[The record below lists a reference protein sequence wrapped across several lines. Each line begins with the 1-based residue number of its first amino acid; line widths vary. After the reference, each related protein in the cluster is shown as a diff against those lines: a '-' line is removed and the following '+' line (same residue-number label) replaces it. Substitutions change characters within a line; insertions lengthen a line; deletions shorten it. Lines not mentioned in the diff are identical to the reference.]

1 MDRRAAVL
9 NAYHYGSDLAESGVL
24 VASLSRGVAAEQAR
38 IAGLDEAIAAGG
50 EAGKAAAAY
59 KEHLAE
65 NSVSSVMGLA
75 SVARGMDRA
84 AVMLKQRFGL
94 AAEVVQKDA
103 TGAGR
108 FTGFEV
114 RSEQYGLLMSVDAK
128 GAMTLYDA
136 NGKGYSAE
144 TYNQANTDAT
154 IPELSNDLTRQAAEQ
169 SRIDALLTRAAS
181 QSGGSVQR

>member
-38 IAGLDEAIAAGG
+38 IAGLDEAIAAG
-50 EAGKAAAAY
+50 KAAAAY
-59 KEHLAE
+59 KEHLAQ
-65 NSVSSVMGLA
+65 NSGGSSMGLA

-84 AVMLKQRFGL
+84 AAMLKQRFGL